1 MLPTTRAHGVA
12 CADLDRDGW
21 LDLVFCGFDNPELL
35 IFRGGPRG
43 FDTANPR
50 RLRLEFDGVLHS
62 EPRWVYLADLNRDG
76 WLDLVVPDIASD
88 RSVVLWGGPGG
99 FDTERR
105 QMLSVWHAACAR
117 AADLDGNGWLD
128 LIVGGHQPSAGEPH
142 DSFLYIY
149 WNGPEGLS
157 ESRRTL
163 LPASAVNA
171 LAVADFDGDGR
182 LDIFACSY
190 HAGLE
195 RDVDSFLYWNREGRG
210 FSAADRQR
218 LFTHSASGCVA
229 ADFDGDGHVD
239 LAIAYHKVEGHH
251 VGDSAVWWNG
261 GEGFD
266 AKRVTRLPTRGP
278 HGMTAIEPGNQAD
291 RGPDEHYES
300 EPFELPPGTRPGG
313 STGRPRCRPPAGC
326 GPRCAPPRRG
336 RPWPGRRGGGAA
348 AAAAGSSAAT
358 GSGRGLAAGCS
369 TGWPSARATAAG
381 PRGSRRSG

>member
-1 MLPTTRAHGVA
+1 M
-12 CADLDRDGW
+12 
-21 LDLVFCGFDNPELL
+21 
-35 IFRGGPRG
+35 
-43 FDTANPR
+43 
-50 RLRLEFDGVLHS
+50 
-62 EPRWVYLADLNRDG
+62 
-76 WLDLVVPDIASD
+76 
-88 RSVVLWGGPGG
+88 
-99 FDTERR
+99 
-105 QMLSVWHAACAR
+105 
-117 AADLDGNGWLD
+117 
-128 LIVGGHQPSAGEPH
+128 GGHQPSVREPH

-210 FSAADRQR
+210 FSASDRQR
-218 LFTHSASGCVA
+218 LFTPLRLGVR
-229 ADFDGDGHVD
+229 GRRLRWRWPHVD
-239 LAIAYHKVEGHH
+239 LAIAYHKVEGRH

-300 EPFELPPGTRPGG
+300 EPFELPPGTRARRIDWEAEVPA
-313 STGRPRCRPPAGC
+313 TCRVRAQVRAAPTREALGRA
-326 GPRCAPPRRG
+326 AWRG
-336 RPWPGRRGGGAA
+336 RGGG
-348 AAAAGSSAAT
+348 AAGSSAAT
-358 GSGRGLAAGCS
+358 GSTRGRAAGCS
-369 TGWPSARATAAG
+369 TGWPSAPATAAG
-381 PRGSRRSG
+381 HPRVTQVRVTWQ